1 LQRKIV
7 QFIFTVILHHLKII
21 LCTILTTIYYSSFS
35 QNLEFEKAYKYLIT
49 NIYNDT
55 TFQITGN
62 LLPYPGE
69 VKNNSKKNI
78 IYIKSTTR
86 HSNLNRMTYL
96 DKNSKILF
104 DIDTNINSLIK
115 KVNFTL
121 INEQIIDTNY
131 NTSKD
136 YKFNL
141 LGWLVINNIYVRKNY
156 KPNNFNEIFF
166 EIIRIGRDNTKSQSL
181 EIVHMIKINGEWKVK
196 ETHYLERS

>member
-1 LQRKIV
+1 MK
-7 QFIFTVILHHLKII
+7 KII

-115 KVNFTL
+115 K
-121 INEQIIDTNY
+121 
-131 NTSKD
+131 
-136 YKFNL
+136 
-141 LGWLVINNIYVRKNY
+141 
-156 KPNNFNEIFF
+156 
-166 EIIRIGRDNTKSQSL
+166 
-181 EIVHMIKINGEWKVK
+181 EIVMLHSFIKKTQKTPEKDLKIARARLK
-196 ETHYLERS
+196 ELKR

>member
-1 LQRKIV
+1 MKKYFL
-7 QFIFTVILHHLKII
+7 FIIFNMLSNFI
-21 LCTILTTIYYSSFS
+21 FS

-49 NIYNDT
+49 NIYNDA

-69 VKNNSKKNI
+69 VKNNNKKNI
-78 IYIKSTTR
+78 IYTKSTTR
-86 HSNLNRMTYL
+86 YSNLNRMTYL

-104 DIDTNINSLIK
+104 DIDTNINRSIK
-115 KVNFTL
+115 KVNLTL

-141 LGWLVINNIYVRKNY
+141 LGWLVLNNIYVRKNY

-166 EIIRIGRDNTKSQSL
+166 EIIRIGRDDTKSQSL
-181 EIVHMIKINGEWKVK
+181 EIVHMIKLNGEWKVK
-196 ETHYLERS
+196 ETYYLERS

>member
-1 LQRKIV
+1 ML
-7 QFIFTVILHHLKII
+7 
-21 LCTILTTIYYSSFS
+21 SSYIFS

-55 TFQITGN
+55 TFQKTGN
-62 LLPYPGE
+62 LLAYPGE
-69 VKNNSKKNI
+69 VKNNDKKNI

-86 HSNLNRMTYL
+86 HSNFNRMIYL

-104 DIDTNINSLIK
+104 DIDTNINRSIK
-115 KVNFTL
+115 KVNL
-121 INEQIIDTNY
+121 ILFNEQIIDTNY
-131 NTSKD
+131 NTSRD

-141 LGWLVINNIYVRKNY
+141 LGWLVFNNIYVRRNY

-166 EIIRIGRDNTKSQSL
+166 EIIRIGRDDTKSQSL

-196 ETHYLERS
+196 EKHYLERS

>member
-1 LQRKIV
+1 MKKI
-7 QFIFTVILHHLKII
+7 FLSIY
-21 LCTILTTIYYSSFS
+21 LTTLCYLSFS

-55 TFQITGN
+55 TFQKTGN

-69 VKNNSKKNI
+69 VKNNDKKNI

-86 HSNLNRMTYL
+86 HSNLNRMIYL

-181 EIVHMIKINGEWKVK
+181 EIVHMIKIKGEWKVK

>member
-1 LQRKIV
+1 MKKFFL
-7 QFIFTVILHHLKII
+7 FF
-21 LCTILTTIYYSSFS
+21 ILTMLSSYIFS
-35 QNLEFEKAYKYLIT
+35 QNIEFENTYKLLIT
-49 NIYNDT
+49 NIYNDS
-55 TFQITGN
+55 TFQKTGN

-69 VKNNSKKNI
+69 VKNNNKHNI

-86 HSNLNRMTYL
+86 HSNFNRMTDL

-104 DIDTNINSLIK
+104 DIDTNINRSIK
-115 KVNFTL
+115 KVNLALF
-121 INEQIIDTNY
+121 NEQIIDTNY

-156 KPNNFNEIFF
+156 KPNKFDEIFF

>member
-1 LQRKIV
+1 MKKFFL
-7 QFIFTVILHHLKII
+7 FIIFNILSNFI
-21 LCTILTTIYYSSFS
+21 FS

-55 TFQITGN
+55 TFQKTGN
-62 LLPYPGE
+62 LLPYPSE
-69 VKNNSKKNI
+69 VKNNDKKDI

-86 HSNLNRMTYL
+86 HSNLNRMTDL

-104 DIDTNINSLIK
+104 DIDTNINRSIK
-115 KVNFTL
+115 NVNSTL
-121 INEQIIDTNY
+121 YNEQIIDTNY

-141 LGWLVINNIYVRKNY
+141 LGWLVLNNIYVRKNY
-156 KPNNFNEIFF
+156 KPNKFDEIFF